1 MDGYTY
7 GWVGSAI
14 NAWEDKEL
22 EVIHL
27 AAIERDI
34 LRKTA
39 MIAQGQIENYGPLDV
54 MHDDTL
60 RIGITTF
67 RALQAGTRS
76 EVDAGYINPEYNAL
90 AKAMLGKTFT
100 MSHASIVSMRAFR
113 TSVQLSDKMAALI
126 MKTPLREF
134 IEIDTRIFTVAKPGA
149 EANALT
155 YFRIVEIQKPAEE

>member
-1 MDGYTY
+1 MADFTY

-39 MIAQGQIENYGPLDV
+39 MIANGEIANYGPLDV
-54 MHDDTL
+54 MHDDAL
-60 RIGITTF
+60 QIGFATY
-67 RALQAGTRS
+67 RALQEGTRS
-76 EVDAGYINPEYNAL
+76 EVDAGFIYPEYNDL
-90 AKAMLGKTFT
+90 AKAMLGKPFT
-100 MSHASIVSMRAFR
+100 MSHASIVVMRAFR
-113 TSVQLSDKMAALI
+113 THVKLSDRMAAMIL
-126 MKTPLREF
+126 KTPLREF
-134 IEIDTRIFTVAKPGA
+134 VEISTGAFTVAKPGA

-155 YFRIVEIQKPAEE
+155 YFRIVEVQSVAGE